1 MKLGF
6 QDSISYRTIHVSK
19 LLSEDKN
26 SLWYFWDNNTK
37 KKDLIPHNSLVFIL
51 QGIQTAT
58 IERILN
64 SGEKEIRTKLDL
76 YVSVENFNYRIR
88 SGFNTWFAKCVL
100 LSLAK
105 MDLSE
110 LSSPI
115 KITLRL
121 TDDWDYN
128 TKVCS
133 LYNYKND
140 LISLAGSNWRDTDY
154 TSLFEDLQAKI
165 ARVIGSNANNFV
177 EDELDKVST
186 PVEPITAAGV
196 VEDELDEVSI
206 PVELITATGIEKLV
220 VENKLDDIPF

>member
-1 MKLGF
+1 ML
-6 QDSISYRTIHVSK
+6 R
-19 LLSEDKN
+19 
-26 SLWYFWDNNTK
+26 
-37 KKDLIPHNSLVFIL
+37 
-51 QGIQTAT
+51 GIQTAT
-58 IERILN
+58 IEKILK

-88 SGFNTWFAKCVL
+88 SGFDTWFAKCIL

-121 TDDWDYN
+121 TDNWDYN

-133 LYNYKND
+133 LYDHKND

-154 TSLFEDLQAKI
+154 TLLLEDLQDKI
-165 ARVIGSNANNFV
+165 AFAIGSNANNFV
-177 EDELDKVST
+177 EDELDKVNI
-186 PVEPITAAGV
+186 PVEPITAAPV
-196 VEDELDEVSI
+196 VEDELDKVSI
-206 PVELITATGIEKLV
+206 PVEPITATGIEKLV